1 MIQQQTVQTNNS
13 KQRARKTSWSTTS
26 AIQYHPYTS
35 STDAEQ
41 NLLAALAHGD
51 QNAFWPLWEVHSSRL
66 YAICLREMNRNYA
79 DAEDAL
85 TQAMLKALQ
94 KLPVFA
100 AKINHP
106 GAWLNRLTYNVC
118 KDIHRSRRR
127 RRVVAFA
134 FGSAN
139 EFLHVPAQHE
149 FTREHHSSVALEE
162 DPESMIDYLPAR
174 LRDVFAM
181 RFIQELSYKEISIRL
196 ALTQVTVRKRI
207 QHARAALRALRDK
220 TNLDDPVSRA
230 NKLASIPKA
239 AVVKTTALA
248 SQPAF
253 EIPAHSFLP
262 RTVCV
267 RLSSGVIGRFQI
279 FLDRKPSRQQQKI
292 RTLRKYVAQHG
303 NGWKKRLAL
312 ADLLYQTGGWA
323 EAVEGYRHVLQKR
336 PWLTAISVR
345 LGGILILMDCRE
357 EAMEVY
363 KLAEAYAR
371 QPATRCHLKGL
382 IELCR
387 YNLPRALKFI
397 QRAALLE
404 PENAAHRQALAE
416 AHQSLARST
425 NRRSRARAAKTENA
439 KLKKF
444 TFSEISVS

>member
-1 MIQQQTVQTNNS
+1 MIHQQIVQTNSS

-26 AIQYHPYTS
+26 AIQYPSYTA

-51 QNAFWPLWEVHSSRL
+51 QSAFWPLWEVHSHRL
-66 YAICLREMNRNYA
+66 YAICLREMSRNYA

-100 AKINHP
+100 AKIKHP
-106 GAWLNRLTYNVC
+106 GAWLTRLTYNVC
-118 KDIHRSRRR
+118 KDIHRSRTRR
-127 RRVVAFA
+127 QVVAFA
-134 FGSAN
+134 FASTS
-139 EFLHVPAQHE
+139 EFFQIPAPPE
-149 FTREHHSSVALEE
+149 FSTDHYSSVALEE

-207 QHARAALRALRDK
+207 QHARATLRALRDK
-220 TNLDDPVSRA
+220 TNFDDPVSWA
-230 NKLASIPKA
+230 NNLASIPKA

-253 EIPAHSFLP
+253 EIPAHSFLSH
-262 RTVCV
+262 TVCV

-279 FLDRKPSRQQQKI
+279 FLDRKPSRQQQRL

-336 PWLTAISVR
+336 PWFTAISVR
-345 LGGILILMDCRE
+345 LGGILTLMDCRE
-357 EAMEVY
+357 EAIEVY
-363 KLAEAYAR
+363 KRAKAFAR
-371 QPATRCHLKGL
+371 QPATRWHLRGL

-387 YNLPRALKFI
+387 YNLPRALRFI

-404 PENAAHRQALAE
+404 PGNAAHRQALAE
-416 AHQSLARST
+416 ARQSLVS
-425 NRRSRARAAKTENA
+425 
-439 KLKKF
+439 
-444 TFSEISVS
+444 SET